1 MRHVSGE
8 LVRRPERGA
17 TVRNLGGRRAEYP
30 QARQAVQ
37 VQLISW
43 FIIYPYMKK
52 PAEFSNR
59 VGFIVNEVGRLYG
72 RQFDQ
77 LSRVELGL
85 SRAQCRLIGQVKY
98 NESGHPPTQA
108 ELAQHLDL
116 TPMAVATLVDRME
129 AAGWITRRPSNTDR
143 RANAIELQ
151 PRAEAALEKAFAV
164 SDRVQEAAL
173 AGFSAAE
180 RKQLVGMLQRVR
192 ANLQGGDA
200 PAAEE
205 QS

>member
-1 MRHVSGE
+1 
-8 LVRRPERGA
+8 
-17 TVRNLGGRRAEYP
+17 
-30 QARQAVQ
+30 
-37 VQLISW
+37 
-43 FIIYPYMKK
+43 MKK
-52 PAEFSNR
+52 PVDFSNR

-77 LSRVELGL
+77 LSREELGL

-98 NESGHPPTQA
+98 NESGRPPTQA

-129 AAGWITRRPSNTDR
+129 AAGWVTRRPSATDR

-151 PRAEAALEKAFAV
+151 PRAEVALEKAFAV

-180 RKQLVGMLQRVR
+180 RKQLVSMLQRVR
-192 ANLQGGDA
+192 ANLQGEAPETGDS
-200 PAAEE
+200 P
-205 QS
+205 

>member
-1 MRHVSGE
+1 MLAARA
-8 LVRRPERGA
+8 VRCPPA
-17 TVRNLGGRRAEYP
+17 SL
-30 QARQAVQ
+30 QAVPAQ
-37 VQLISW
+37 VTPVQLDLINW

-77 LSRVELGL
+77 LSREELGL

-98 NESGHPPTQA
+98 NESGRPPTQA

-129 AAGWITRRPSNTDR
+129 AAGWITRRPSDTDR

-151 PRAEAALEKAFAV
+151 PRAEVALEKAFAV

-180 RKQLVGMLQRVR
+180 RKQLVSLLQRVR
-192 ANLQGGDA
+192 ANLQGDAAESGDA
-200 PAAEE
+200 T
-205 QS
+205 

>member
-1 MRHVSGE
+1 
-8 LVRRPERGA
+8 
-17 TVRNLGGRRAEYP
+17 
-30 QARQAVQ
+30 
-37 VQLISW
+37 
-43 FIIYPYMKK
+43 MKK

-129 AAGWITRRPSNTDR
+129 AAGWITRRPSDTDR

-192 ANLQGGDA
+192 ANLQTSDAPESGDA
-200 PAAEE
+200 
-205 QS
+205 S